1 MPNAAESSGISREA
15 TGVIRFI
22 DLPHGAVRPAT
33 LHEGADEPMPRGDV
47 FSLDGP
53 VIITIDGPAGTGKS
67 SVARLLARR
76 LGLDFLDTGA
86 MYRAAAALSID
97 RGVTD
102 EAELI
107 ALVERARIRFDWLK
121 DPPEVLAF
129 GASLAGRIRDPDVTA
144 IVSPIASIGAL
155 RKVMVGKQRA
165 IAREHPRLVTEGRDQ
180 GSVVFPDAHVKF
192 YLDASAEERARRRAE
207 QLRAEGRPADEE
219 RLKLEIV
226 ERDRCD
232 MQRADGP
239 LVVPAGA
246 LIIDTSALSRDEVV
260 DRLEKEVRTLARP

>member
-1 MPNAAESSGISREA
+1 
-15 TGVIRFI
+15 
-22 DLPHGAVRPAT
+22 
-33 LHEGADEPMPRGDV
+33 
-47 FSLDGP
+47 
-53 VIITIDGPAGTGKS
+53 
-67 SVARLLARR
+67 
-76 LGLDFLDTGA
+76 
-86 MYRAAAALSID
+86 
-97 RGVTD
+97 
-102 EAELI
+102 
-107 ALVERARIRFDWLK
+107 
-121 DPPEVLAF
+121 
-129 GASLAGRIRDPDVTA
+129 
-144 IVSPIASIGAL
+144 
-155 RKVMVGKQRA
+155 MVGKQRA

-246 LIIDTSALSRDEVV
+246 RIIDTSALSRDEVV